1 MFNQVAEALTEK
13 TIDQYKIIENEYII
27 LKNYLRTILEKKPYS
42 ISKDDIELIL
52 DTLEPKKED
61 EVKHE

>member
-42 ISKDDIELIL
+42 ISNDDIELIL